1 MGGDLQL
8 RAAVPAGRL
17 GAPAVRA
24 EIVAVGTELLLGQ
37 IANTN
42 AAWLSERLAEIG
54 VDVLHHQVVGDN
66 AGRIEEAIA
75 TAVAR
80 SDVVVVSGG
89 LGPIQ
94 DDITRTAL
102 ARIFI
107 VLRSWTRAVSQQ
119 PERQARRTSGSHDVV
134 W

>member
-1 MGGDLQL
+1 M
-8 RAAVPAGRL
+8 
-17 GAPAVRA
+17 RA

-89 LGPIQ
+89 LGPTQ
-94 DDITRTAL
+94 DEAGAGSGRGGR
-102 ARIFI
+102 ARAPPGD
-107 VLRSWTRAVSQQ
+107 RAGAARAVRD
-119 PERQARRTSGSHDVV
+119 PGS
-134 W
+134 